1 MRENAERAGRLLTR
15 MATGARILSVSDA
28 RPLFLAL
35 AIEAAPLG
43 VVRLARPAWRK
54 SAYVTTL
61 VVNSDWAN
69 VKFAVPASA
78 DTQNAAINFF
88 FRRH

>member
-1 MRENAERAGRLLTR
+1 VTD
-15 MATGARILSVSDA
+15 T

-78 DTQNAAINFF
+78 DIQNAAINFF